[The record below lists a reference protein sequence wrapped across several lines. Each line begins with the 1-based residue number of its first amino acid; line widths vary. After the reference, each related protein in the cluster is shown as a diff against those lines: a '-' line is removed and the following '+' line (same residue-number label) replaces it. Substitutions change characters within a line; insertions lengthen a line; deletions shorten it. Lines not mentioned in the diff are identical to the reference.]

1 MKNKFVKIRVGGR
14 GSTSLWTMSLNI
26 LFFFRSPL
34 NKFFDS
40 GTPSMR
46 KGRDGE
52 ITTEKSRKKRMM
64 EIVATNVVASRPPNG
79 DHLHRKLLVP
89 IEEHTEK
96 IPIGTGGTCS
106 PSAMPHQ
113 LQNSKCPPSD

>member
-1 MKNKFVKIRVGGR
+1 MKK
-14 GSTSLWTMSLNI
+14 
-26 LFFFRSPL
+26 
-34 NKFFDS
+34 
-40 GTPSMR
+40 
-46 KGRDGE
+46 
-52 ITTEKSRKKRMM
+52 
-64 EIVATNVVASRPPNG
+64 VATKVVASRPPNG

-113 LQNSKCPPSD
+113 LQNSKMPTKQLIKAIVKGETFTMNKNHNTSVLGRHSNPT